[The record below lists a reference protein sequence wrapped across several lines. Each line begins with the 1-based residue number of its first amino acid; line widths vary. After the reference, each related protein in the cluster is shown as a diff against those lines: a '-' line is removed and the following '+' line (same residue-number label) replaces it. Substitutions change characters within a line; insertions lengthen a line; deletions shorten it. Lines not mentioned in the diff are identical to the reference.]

1 MKMGQ
6 TDMSKEVLTRVRP
19 SLLGSDGSSFEGS
32 SSTGGSSEF
41 SGSSRSFCSKK
52 VSGKVSGNMARSG
65 STLSTYL
72 KCDGEVRKHLLQSVL
87 SVDELVLECHLFAFT
102 NNYNLS
108 CRARQ
113 IPFPT
118 PLKYHQSSVLSLNPF
133 FNQILRKE
141 LGT

>member
-1 MKMGQ
+1 MGQ
-6 TDMSKEVLTRVRP
+6 TDMSKEVLTRGRL

-32 SSTGGSSEF
+32 SGTRSSGGSSEF

-87 SVDELVLECHLFAFT
+87 MS
-102 NNYNLS
+102 
-108 CRARQ
+108 
-113 IPFPT
+113 
-118 PLKYHQSSVLSLNPF
+118 
-133 FNQILRKE
+133 
-141 LGT
+141 